1 MIPQTLD
8 LNCNLYVNEEL
19 ENNCIRLFFLQL
31 HRCRHIHTLLYTQY
45 KYVYIFTLGECRAP
59 PCHTVVLPAH
69 CTTGPGRGSHV
80 RCMGGIPEPFSET
93 GLSL

>member
-1 MIPQTLD
+1 M
-8 LNCNLYVNEEL
+8 
-19 ENNCIRLFFLQL
+19 
-31 HRCRHIHTLLYTQY
+31 
-45 KYVYIFTLGECRAP
+45 YIFTLGECRAP

-93 GLSL
+93 GLSLLWGSHCIGFQEQADPNGQMSDN